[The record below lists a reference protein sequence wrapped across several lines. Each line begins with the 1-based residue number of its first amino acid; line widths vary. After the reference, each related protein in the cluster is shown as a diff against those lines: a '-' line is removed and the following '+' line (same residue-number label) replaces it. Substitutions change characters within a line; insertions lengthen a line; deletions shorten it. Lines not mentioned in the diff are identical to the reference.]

1 MEPLV
6 DIIVPTYNRK
16 HDLKKFIAEIEKQSY
31 SNYIVHI
38 VDDFGS
44 EDLAKIIPSKP
55 QFNFTRLP
63 ENRGQ
68 AFARNYAAAK
78 STGDFIVFMDDDAWF
93 TSSYDLQTVVD
104 IMSGDSGVGC
114 LMFDL
119 LEPNRALLSERKK
132 LKEGQILGDFIACA
146 CAFRKAAFL
155 ATDGFNPIF
164 HSYGEETEIGIQL
177 LQADYKIQ
185 FTQKVR
191 VFHNYNPGVRSLS
204 WKKRFIKNS
213 VKNDLLVINLRFPP
227 LVRPIYS
234 FAKILS
240 HIIHNIKVK
249 NNPGYV
255 LPGINAFLKDLQTI
269 KNDSKPT
276 PMNLRQFNYWRK
288 IRM

>member
-44 EDLAKIIPSKP
+44 EDLTKIIPSKP

-68 AFARNYAAAK
+68 AYARNYAAAK

-93 TSSYDLQTVVD
+93 TSGYDLQTVVD
-104 IMSGDSGVGC
+104 IMSGDSGIGC

-177 LQADYKIQ
+177 LQANYKIQ

-191 VFHNYNPGVRSLS
+191 VFHNYNPGARSLS

-249 NNPGYV
+249 NNPIYV
-255 LPGINAFLKDLQTI
+255 LPGINNFFKDLQTI
-269 KNDSKPT
+269 KNGSKPT

-288 IRM
+288 VRM

>member
-44 EDLAKIIPSKP
+44 EDLTKIIPSKP

-78 STGDFIVFMDDDAWF
+78 STGDYIVFMDDDAWF
-93 TSSYDLQTVVD
+93 TSGDDLQTVVE
-104 IMSGDSGVGC
+104 IMSGDSGIGC

-177 LQADYKIQ
+177 LQANYKIQ

-191 VFHNYNPGVRSLS
+191 VFHNYNPGARSLS

-240 HIIHNIKVK
+240 HILHNIKVK
-249 NNPGYV
+249 NNPIYI
-255 LPGINAFLKDLQTI
+255 LPGINAFFKDFQTI
-269 KNDSKPT
+269 KKSSKQT

>member
-44 EDLAKIIPSKP
+44 EDLTKIIPSKP

-68 AFARNYAAAK
+68 AFARNYAVAK
-78 STGDFIVFMDDDAWF
+78 TKGDIIVFMDDDAWF
-93 TSSYDLQTVVD
+93 TSGYDLQTVVD
-104 IMSGDSGVGC
+104 IMSGDSGIGC

-132 LKEGQILGDFIACA
+132 LKEGQLLGDFIACA
-146 CAFRKAAFL
+146 CAFRRAAFL

-177 LQADYKIQ
+177 LQADYKIH

-191 VFHNYNPGVRSLS
+191 VFHNYNPGARSLS

-240 HIIHNIKVK
+240 HILHNIKVK
-249 NNPGYV
+249 NNPIYI
-255 LPGINAFLKDLQTI
+255 LPGINAFFKDFQTI
-269 KNDSKPT
+269 KDGSKTT

>member
-44 EDLAKIIPSKP
+44 EDLTKIIPSKP

-68 AFARNYAAAK
+68 AYARNYAAAK

-93 TSSYDLQTVVD
+93 TSGYDLQTVVD
-104 IMSGDSGVGC
+104 IMSGDSGIGC

-155 ATDGFNPIF
+155 ATDGFNHIF

-177 LQADYKIQ
+177 LQANYKIQ

-191 VFHNYNPGVRSLS
+191 VFHNYNPGARSLS

-249 NNPGYV
+249 NNPIYV
-255 LPGINAFLKDLQTI
+255 LPGINNFFKDLQTI
-269 KNDSKPT
+269 KNGSKPT

>member
-44 EDLAKIIPSKP
+44 EDLTKIIPSKP

-68 AFARNYAAAK
+68 AYARNYAAAK
-78 STGDFIVFMDDDAWF
+78 STGDYFVFMDDDAWF
-93 TSSYDLQTVVD
+93 TSGDDLQTVVD
-104 IMSGDSGVGC
+104 IMSGDSGIGC

-177 LQADYKIQ
+177 LQANYKIQ

-191 VFHNYNPGVRSLS
+191 VFHNYNPGARSLS

-240 HIIHNIKVK
+240 HILHNIKVK
-249 NNPGYV
+249 NNPIYI
-255 LPGINAFLKDLQTI
+255 LPGINAFFKDFQTI
-269 KNDSKPT
+269 KKSSKPT

>member
-44 EDLAKIIPSKP
+44 EDLTKIIPSKP

-68 AFARNYAAAK
+68 AYARNYAAAK

-93 TSSYDLQTVVD
+93 TSGYDLQTVVD
-104 IMSGDSGVGC
+104 IMSGDSGIGC

-146 CAFRKAAFL
+146 CAFRKAAFF

-177 LQADYKIQ
+177 LQANYKIQ

-191 VFHNYNPGVRSLS
+191 VFHNYNPGARSLS

-249 NNPGYV
+249 NNPIYV
-255 LPGINAFLKDLQTI
+255 LPGINTFFKDLQTI
-269 KNDSKPT
+269 KNGSKPT

>member
-44 EDLAKIIPSKP
+44 EDLTKIIPSKP

-78 STGDFIVFMDDDAWF
+78 STGDYIVFMDDDAWF
-93 TSSYDLQTVVD
+93 TSGDDLQTVVE
-104 IMSGDSGVGC
+104 IMSGDSGIGC

-177 LQADYKIQ
+177 LQANYKIQ

-191 VFHNYNPGVRSLS
+191 VFHNYNPGARSLS

-240 HIIHNIKVK
+240 HILHNIKVK
-249 NNPGYV
+249 NNPIYI
-255 LPGINAFLKDLQTI
+255 LPGINAFFKDFQTI
-269 KNDSKPT
+269 KKSSKPT

>member
-44 EDLAKIIPSKP
+44 EDLTKIIPSKP

-78 STGDFIVFMDDDAWF
+78 STGDYIVFMDDDAWF
-93 TSSYDLQTVVD
+93 TSGDDLQTVVE
-104 IMSGDSGVGC
+104 IMSGDSGIGC

-177 LQADYKIQ
+177 LQANYKIQ

-191 VFHNYNPGVRSLS
+191 VFHNYNPGARSLS

-234 FAKILS
+234 FAKIIS

-249 NNPGYV
+249 NNPSYV

-269 KNDSKPT
+269 KNGSKPT